1 MLVGDWAAQFDRQ
14 VRNAARRIQ
23 LVGRQRGG
31 GAGVDA
37 AGAGSATVGRRG
49 IGVER
54 EGRQQFAEEEPGT
67 EGLVDQAG
75 VLADPAESGLPS
87 VGSLQQ
93 RGGVDAGAP
102 LVVGAEL

>member
-23 LVGRQRGG
+23 LVGRERGG
-31 GAGVDA
+31 GADVDA

-54 EGRQQFAEEEPGT
+54 ERRQQLAEEEPGA
-67 EGLVDQAG
+67 EGLVDQACG
-75 VLADPAESGLPS
+75 LADPAESGLAG
-87 VGSLQQ
+87 VGTLQP
-93 RGGVDAGAP
+93 RGGVGAYP
-102 LVVGAEL
+102 PIV